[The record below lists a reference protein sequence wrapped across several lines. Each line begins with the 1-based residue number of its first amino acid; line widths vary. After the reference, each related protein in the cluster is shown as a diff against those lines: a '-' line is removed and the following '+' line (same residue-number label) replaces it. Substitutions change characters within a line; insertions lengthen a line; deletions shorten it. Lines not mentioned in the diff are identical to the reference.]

1 MNGSF
6 CLTIAIVGPLARA
19 DSSQTATTRSES
31 DDLLLGVDGGQSHTR
46 AVVGDASG
54 AVIGCGTAGPANC
67 TGDERSAEK
76 LQRAVSNAVGEALE
90 RTGRKL
96 ADIRFAA
103 ACFGLSG
110 GSTSRR
116 AVIESVISAQRLE
129 IVGDA
134 EIALLGGLGGKPGI
148 VVIAGT
154 GSMAFGKNA
163 AGETARAGGWGY
175 VFGDEGGA
183 FGIVRHALRAA
194 LRQEE
199 GWGTETTLTGVLL
212 KECKAQ
218 NLDELMHRFYTKEL
232 TRDRIASWAPLV
244 DQAASEGDGVAAE
257 ILKGAVECLHEL
269 VIAVRTKLFDV
280 EEGIPI
286 VPIGGVF
293 RSSFIASEFRR
304 RLDAEENT
312 VVVQPKFEPVM
323 GALSRAYQLIAIDG
337 PDSARRKAT
346 G

>member
-1 MNGSF
+1 M
-6 CLTIAIVGPLARA
+6 ARA

-54 AVIGCGTAGPANC
+54 AVIGGGAAGPANC
-67 TGDERSAEK
+67 IGDERGAEK
-76 LQRAVSNAVGEALE
+76 LQRVVSNAVGEALD

-96 ADIRFAA
+96 ADTRFAA

-110 GSTSRR
+110 GSASKR
-116 AVIESVISAQRLE
+116 AVIASVISAQRLE

-134 EIALLGGLGGKPGI
+134 EIALLGGLGGEPGI

-163 AGETARAGGWGY
+163 AGKTARAGGWGY

-183 FGIVRHALRAA
+183 FGIARQALRAA

-199 GWGTETTLTGVLL
+199 GWGMETALRGVLL
-212 KECKAQ
+212 KECEAE
-218 NLDELMHRFYTKEL
+218 NVNELMHRFYTKEL
-232 TRDRIASWAPLV
+232 TRDRIASLAPLV
-244 DQAASEGDGVAAE
+244 DQAAAEGDGVAAE
-257 ILKGAVECLHEL
+257 ILRGAVECLQEL
-269 VIAVRTKLFDV
+269 AIAVRKKLFDI
-280 EEGIPI
+280 EEGVPI
-286 VPIGGVF
+286 VPVGGVF
-293 RSSFIASEFRR
+293 RSSLVAGEFRG

-323 GALSRAYQLIAIDG
+323 GALMRAYQLVGIDG
-337 PDSARRKAT
+337 PDRA
-346 G
+346 